1 LRVDFLFEKQKF
13 FKLNSKLR
21 VKKGLKLVDPIT
33 LALILGGSIIVIGFL
48 GNYLFE
54 RTGFPDML
62 WLIVLGLLLG
72 PVTGLVDAGSIMG
85 LAPYL
90 AALALVFILFD
101 GGMAMNI
108 YRVFS
113 ESPRAMVLAGA
124 GFAMSVTATT
134 LFMMYIVIP
143 DKPLLYSLLFGTILG
158 GSSSIAVISLASR
171 IKVSEKC
178 STILSIESAI
188 TDILCIVFSLA
199 VIEII
204 LKGTAV
210 DLTTIGQSIASRFS
224 IGIVLGVIF
233 GFIWLSVLKRIAKAS
248 YAYMLTLAV
257 VLLAYAFS
265 EFLGGS
271 GSLCCLLFGIMLGN
285 EKEIYKILKMER
297 PPNTAVD
304 AGLKRFESEVAFL
317 LRTFFFVYIGL
328 IVTIGNIIT
337 VITGVILS
345 LILLLVRFGAVSFAT
360 VHSDELKKERPIMG
374 VVLTRGLAAAV
385 LATLPLQ
392 YTDATKYPEAAPIFQ
407 ALSPLYINLA
417 VIIILAT
424 AIIATVGIPL
434 LKRRTEK

>member
-1 LRVDFLFEKQKF
+1 
-13 FKLNSKLR
+13 
-21 VKKGLKLVDPIT
+21 
-33 LALILGGSIIVIGFL
+33 
-48 GNYLFE
+48 
-54 RTGFPDML
+54 
-62 WLIVLGLLLG
+62 
-72 PVTGLVDAGSIMG
+72 
-85 LAPYL
+85 
-90 AALALVFILFD
+90 
-101 GGMAMNI
+101 
-108 YRVFS
+108 
-113 ESPRAMVLAGA
+113 
-124 GFAMSVTATT
+124 
-134 LFMMYIVIP
+134 MMYIVIP

-233 GFIWLSVLKRIAKAS
+233 GIIWLSVLKRIAKAS

-271 GSLCCLLFGIMLGN
+271 GSLCSLLFGIMLGN

-297 PPNTAVD
+297 PPNTVVD
-304 AGLKRFESEVAFL
+304 VGLKRFESEVAFL

-434 LKRRTEK
+434 FKRRTEK

>member
-1 LRVDFLFEKQKF
+1 M
-13 FKLNSKLR
+13 
-21 VKKGLKLVDPIT
+21 
-33 LALILGGSIIVIGFL
+33 IGFL
-48 GNYLFE
+48 GNFLFE

-62 WLIVLGLLLG
+62 LLIVLGMLLG
-72 PVTGLVDAGSIMG
+72 PVTGLVDSSSIMG

-101 GGMAMNI
+101 GGMVMNI

-113 ESPRAMVLAGA
+113 ESPRAAILAVA
-124 GFAMSVTATT
+124 GFVMSVIVTT
-134 LFMMYIVIP
+134 LFMMYIAIP
-143 DKPLLYSLLFGTILG
+143 DVPLLYSVLFGTILG
-158 GSSSIAVISLASR
+158 GSSSIAVISLVSR

-188 TDILCIVFSLA
+188 TDILCIVFSLI

-210 DLTTIGQSIASRFS
+210 DFTTIGQSIASRFS
-224 IGIVLGVIF
+224 TGIVLGIIF

-271 GSLCCLLFGIMLGN
+271 GALCSLLFGIMLGN
-285 EKEIYKILKMER
+285 EKEIYRMLRMER
-297 PPNTAVD
+297 PSNLVVD
-304 AGLKRFESEVAFL
+304 VGLKRFESEVAFL

-328 IVTIGNIIT
+328 IVTISSITT
-337 VITGVILS
+337 VITGIILS
-345 LILLLVRFGAVSFAT
+345 LMLLLIRFGAVTFAT
-360 VHSDELKKERPIMG
+360 IRSDELVKERPIMV

-385 LATLPLQ
+385 LATLPSQ
-392 YTDATKYPEAAPIFQ
+392 YSTSEAIAKYGSPAELFAK
-407 ALSPLYINLA
+407 LSSLYINLA
-417 VIIILAT
+417 VLVILAT
-424 AIIATVGIPL
+424 AIITTVGIPL
-434 LKRRTEK
+434 LKRRAGKKPNSG

>member
-1 LRVDFLFEKQKF
+1 M
-13 FKLNSKLR
+13 
-21 VKKGLKLVDPIT
+21 DPVT

-72 PVTGLVDAGSIMG
+72 PLTGLVNANSIMD

-101 GGMAMNI
+101 GGMVMNI

-113 ESPRAMVLAGA
+113 ESPRAIVLAGA

-158 GSSSIAVISLASR
+158 GSSSVAVISLASR

-178 STILSIESAI
+178 STILSIESAT

-204 LKGTAV
+204 LSGATL

-224 IGIVLGVIF
+224 IGIVLGVIS
-233 GFIWLSVLKRIAKAS
+233 GLIWLSVLKRIAKIS

-257 VLLAYAFS
+257 VLLAYALS
-265 EFLGGS
+265 ESLGGS

-285 EKEIYKILKMER
+285 EKEIYKILRMEK

-304 AGLKRFESEVAFL
+304 VGLKRFESEVAFF

-328 IVTIGNIIT
+328 IVTIGNITT
-337 VITGVILS
+337 VITGILIS
-345 LILLLVRFGAVSFAT
+345 LMLLLARFGAISLAT
-360 VHSDELKKERPIMG
+360 VRSDELKKERPIMS

-392 YTDATKYPEAAPIFQ
+392 YSTEEAIATYGLPAQIFGE
-407 ALSPLYINLA
+407 LKFYYINIA

-424 AIIATVGIPL
+424 AIIATVGVPL
-434 LKRRTEK
+434 LKRRAEK

>member
-1 LRVDFLFEKQKF
+1 M
-13 FKLNSKLR
+13 
-21 VKKGLKLVDPIT
+21 DPVT
-33 LALILGGSIIVIGFL
+33 LALILSGAIIVIGFL
-48 GNYLFE
+48 TNYIFE

-62 WLIVLGLLLG
+62 LLIILGILLG
-72 PVTGLVDAGSIMG
+72 PWTGLVDAASIMG

-113 ESPRAMVLAGA
+113 ESPRAAVLAA
-124 GFAMSVTATT
+124 VGFAISVIVTT
-134 LFMMYIVIP
+134 FFMTYFVIP
-143 DKPLLYSLLFGTILG
+143 DVPVLYSVLFGTILG

-188 TDILCIVFSLA
+188 TDILCIVFSLI

-204 LKGTAV
+204 LKGGTAV
-210 DLTTIGQSIASRFS
+210 DLTAISQSIASRFS

-265 EFLGGS
+265 EVLNGS

-285 EKEIYKILKMER
+285 EKEIYKILRMER
-297 PPNTAVD
+297 STDTGVD
-304 AGLKRFESEVAFL
+304 VGLKKFESEIAFL

-328 IVTIGNIIT
+328 IVTISNITTI
-337 VITGVILS
+337 VIGVILS
-345 LILLLVRFGAVSFAT
+345 LIMLLVRFGAVTLVT
-360 VHSDELKKERPIMG
+360 VRSDELAKERPIMS

-385 LATLPLQ
+385 LATLTLQ
-392 YTDATKYPEAAPIFQ
+392 YTDIIAYPEAGPIFQ
-407 ALSPLYINLA
+407 RLSPIYINLT

-424 AIIATVGIPL
+424 AIIATVGIPV
-434 LKRRTEK
+434 LKRTMEK

>member
-1 LRVDFLFEKQKF
+1 M
-13 FKLNSKLR
+13 
-21 VKKGLKLVDPIT
+21 
-33 LALILGGSIIVIGFL
+33 IGFL

-62 WLIVLGLLLG
+62 WLIVLGLLVG
-72 PVTGLVDAGSIMG
+72 PVTGLVDASSIMG

-101 GGMAMNI
+101 GGMLMNI

-113 ESPRAMVLAGA
+113 ESPRAMILAGA
-124 GFAMSVTATT
+124 GFAMSVAATT

-158 GSSSIAVISLASR
+158 GSSSIAVISLVSR
-171 IKVSEKC
+171 IRVSEKC

-224 IGIVLGVIF
+224 VGIVLGVVF
-233 GFIWLSVLKRIAKAS
+233 GLIWLSALKRIAKTS

-265 EFLGGS
+265 EYLGGS

-285 EKEIYKILKMER
+285 EKEIYKILRMER
-297 PPNTAVD
+297 PPNDTVD
-304 AGLKRFESEVAFL
+304 GGLKRFESEVAFL

-328 IVTIGNIIT
+328 IVTIGDIIT
-337 VITGVILS
+337 VVTGVILS
-345 LILLLVRFGAVSFAT
+345 LMLLLVRLGAVSFAT
-360 VHSDELKKERPIMG
+360 VRSDGLKKERPIMG

-392 YTDATKYPEAAPIFQ
+392 YTDATKYPEAGPIFQ
-407 ALSPLYINLA
+407 ILSPYYINLA
-417 VIIILAT
+417 VIVILAT
-424 AIIATVGIPL
+424 AIIATIGIPL
-434 LKRRTEK
+434 LKRRAEK